1 MEKISEEER
10 KMRIDFIKNL
20 IRDNELDHERLEKE
34 LEELSDIE
42 KMEKIS
48 EEERNNRKFIL
59 TSLIREN
66 EKDLIRLEKELQELL
81 DLDPL
86 KQKNIKF

>member
-20 IRDNELDHERLEKE
+20 IRDNK
-34 LEELSDIE
+34 
-42 KMEKIS
+42 
-48 EEERNNRKFIL
+48 
-59 TSLIREN
+59 T
-66 EKDLIRLEKELQELL
+66 DLIRLEEELQELL

-86 KQKNIKF
+86 K

>member
-10 KMRIDFIKNL
+10 KMRIDFIKN
-20 IRDNELDHERLEKE
+20 
-34 LEELSDIE
+34 
-42 KMEKIS
+42 
-48 EEERNNRKFIL
+48 
-59 TSLIREN
+59 LIREN

-86 KQKNIKF
+86 K

>member
-20 IRDNELDHERLEKE
+20 IRDNKTDHAKLKEE

-48 EEERNNRKFIL
+48 EEEKNNRIFVI
-59 TSLIREN
+59 TSLIKEN
-66 EKDLIRLEKELQELL
+66 ETDNTRLKKELQELV

-86 KQKNIKF
+86 K

>member
-20 IRDNELDHERLEKE
+20 IRDNKTDHAKLKEE
-34 LEELSDIE
+34 LEELSDIG

-48 EEERNNRKFIL
+48 EEEKSNRMFII
-59 TSLIREN
+59 TSLIKEN
-66 EKDLIRLEKELQELL
+66 ERDHVRLEKELQELL

-86 KQKNIKF
+86 K